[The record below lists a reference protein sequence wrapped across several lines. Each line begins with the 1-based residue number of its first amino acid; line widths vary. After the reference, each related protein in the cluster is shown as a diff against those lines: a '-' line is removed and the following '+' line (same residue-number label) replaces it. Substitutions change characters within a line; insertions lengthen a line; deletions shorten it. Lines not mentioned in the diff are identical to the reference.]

1 MNNLKQTTLTDDNF
15 DADDKSRAIDSQVG
29 GNNAAV
35 RMREIELEARFL
47 SYAEDLM
54 KGFLDE
60 EVSDPDEIRS
70 QKRAYILYNIW
81 WTSFFAIVNL
91 HTEHLCN
98 NRTLHANL
106 RRSCGHFWRANLLP
120 SFDAIKLKAILPKLF
135 VAADRTTLLVL
146 NELWRE
152 HQESMYVLKQYPAYA
167 CQMVTSF
174 LISVINRVNTTQM
187 HCIHVFSRFFE
198 VQCPSASTLSNSHEI
213 TMLHAEGASFIGL
226 SSLQQ
231 MVTAFLISVINRVN
245 TTQMHC
251 IHVLT
256 RFFEVQLPSAR
267 TLYNSHEIT
276 ILHAEGANFIGLSSL
291 QIGERMRILVQ
302 SKTRR

>member
-15 DADDKSRAIDSQVG
+15 DANDKPHAIDSQVG

-98 NRTLHANL
+98 NRTLHANF

-120 SFDAIKLKAILPKLF
+120 SFDAIKLKAILPKLL

-152 HQESMYVLKQYPAYA
+152 HQESMYAETISLIRMPDGHFIFDKRDQSRQYNADALHSRVEQVLRSPVSFGKYTVQFARDYDVARRRGELYWPIKPATDGHGIFDKRD
-167 CQMVTSF
+167 Q
-174 LISVINRVNTTQM
+174 
-187 HCIHVFSRFFE
+187 SR
-198 VQCPSASTLSNSHEI
+198 QDNADALHST
-213 TMLHAEGASFIGL
+213 
-226 SSLQQ
+226 
-231 MVTAFLISVINRVN
+231 
-245 TTQMHC
+245 C
-251 IHVLT
+251 
-256 RFFEVQLPSAR
+256 
-267 TLYNSHEIT
+267 
-276 ILHAEGANFIGLSSL
+276 
-291 QIGERMRILVQ
+291 
-302 SKTRR
+302 

>member
-15 DADDKSRAIDSQVG
+15 DTNDKPHAVDSQVG

-35 RMREIELEARFL
+35 RPDLLREIELEARLL

-152 HQESMYVLKQYPAYA
+152 HQESMYVSAISRIRMPDGHFIFDKRDQSRQYNADGLHSRVQQVLRSPVSFGKYTVQFARDYDVARRRGELYWPIEPANWRTNA
-167 CQMVTSF
+167 NISSIENKAIMFTGVVAGSF
-174 LISVINRVNTTQM
+174 DSVKTISSDER
-187 HCIHVFSRFFE
+187 RFDNG
-198 VQCPSASTLSNSHEI
+198 T
-213 TMLHAEGASFIGL
+213 
-226 SSLQQ
+226 
-231 MVTAFLISVINRVN
+231 
-245 TTQMHC
+245 
-251 IHVLT
+251 
-256 RFFEVQLPSAR
+256 
-267 TLYNSHEIT
+267 
-276 ILHAEGANFIGLSSL
+276 
-291 QIGERMRILVQ
+291 
-302 SKTRR
+302 

>member
-15 DADDKSRAIDSQVG
+15 DANDKPHAIDSQVG

-35 RMREIELEARFL
+35 GMREIELEARFL
-47 SYAEDLM
+47 RYAEDLM

-106 RRSCGHFWRANLLP
+106 RRSCGHFWRANLWP

-152 HQESMYVLKQYPAYA
+152 HQESMYVSAISRIRMPDGHFIFDKRDQSRQYNAYGLHSRV
-167 CQMVTSF
+167 QQVLRSPVSF
-174 LISVINRVNTTQM
+174 GKYTVQFARDYDVARRRGELYRPIEPTNWRTNANIS
-187 HCIHVFSRFFE
+187 
-198 VQCPSASTLSNSHEI
+198 
-213 TMLHAEGASFIGL
+213 
-226 SSLQQ
+226 
-231 MVTAFLISVINRVN
+231 SVENK
-245 TTQMHC
+245 
-251 IHVLT
+251 
-256 RFFEVQLPSAR
+256 A
-267 TLYNSHEIT
+267 
-276 ILHAEGANFIGLSSL
+276 
-291 QIGERMRILVQ
+291 
-302 SKTRR
+302 